1 MKSVVSIL
9 STCTYL
15 GLLDLGKE
23 IQITI
28 VSKGIELNEF
38 VLNGLADMYVKCV
51 YLNQASLIFGKKKKV
66 IQKLCCSE
74 HFDIKICN
82 SQSL

>member
-9 STCTYL
+9 STCTQL

-51 YLNQASLIFGKKKKV
+51 YLNQASLIFEKKNV
-66 IQKLCCSE
+66 IQKLCYSE